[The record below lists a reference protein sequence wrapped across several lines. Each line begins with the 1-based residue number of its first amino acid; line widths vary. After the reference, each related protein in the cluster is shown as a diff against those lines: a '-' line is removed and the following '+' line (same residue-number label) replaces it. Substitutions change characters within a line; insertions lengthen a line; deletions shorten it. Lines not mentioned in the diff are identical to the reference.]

1 MSSTWIPIGLGDIDI
16 NNGSIA
22 AGIASDLINNASYIQ
37 ENRAFQGGLYW
48 PPQAATFSFLSGSTL
63 TPTNMSGTYT
73 DIFGTEAYA
82 VKTRRGLRFSTD
94 INTPVIMPVPV
105 TIPSKTRFIDVLI
118 SYELENNPMDFA
130 AGIEVANGFF
140 PIESRAFRTYN
151 TSDAFATGTLR
162 TDLSS
167 LPSYAELQVTT
178 SANIKYSKI
187 TIEVPQ
193 QDISI
198 ENTEYV
204 FDYYLKLLFE
214 SRINTSGAFDLYTID
229 SYSPN
234 TNSMMFIVDGVL
246 GTNPGVYGLN
256 ENDLPGP
263 FHQTAELTGFI
274 RPAGLETKVY
284 LYLNHRD
291 ILWSS
296 KGSGVYQYYLN
307 FYNKLYS
314 AYISSDNP
322 TNIGPNGNVIS
333 DPNLAQRITDI
344 QSRFA
349 SLISGAVT
357 IKFYRNSVINIYGI
371 QYRTRTE

>member
-16 NNGSIA
+16 NNGSVA

-73 DIFGTEAYA
+73 DIFGTEGYA

-94 INTPVIMPVPV
+94 INTPVIMPIPIS
-105 TIPSKTRFIDVLI
+105 IPSKTRFIDVLI

-130 AGIEVANGFF
+130 GNLSSNTFFSVA
-140 PIESRAFRTYN
+140 SKVFRDYV
-151 TSDAFATGTLR
+151 SQDSYSTGTIR
-162 TDLSS
+162 TSLSS
-167 LPSYAELQVTT
+167 SSNYSELQVTN

-187 TIEVPQ
+187 TIEVN
-193 QDISI
+193 QDNLNTD
-198 ENTEYV
+198 NTEFV
-204 FDYYLKLLFE
+204 FDTYMNLFFE
-214 SRINTSGAFDLYTID
+214 SRINTSGAFDSYIID

-234 TNSMMFIVDGVL
+234 NNSMMFVVDGES

-263 FHQTAELTGFI
+263 FHQTT
-274 RPAGLETKVY
+274 
-284 LYLNHRD
+284 HRD

-296 KGSGVYQYYLN
+296 KGGGVYQYYLN

-314 AYISSDNP
+314 SYILSDSP
-322 TNIGPNGNVIS
+322 AIISPSGNVIN

-344 QSRFA
+344 QNRFA
-349 SLISGAVT
+349 SLVSGAT
-357 IKFYRNSVINIYGI
+357 AIKFYRNSVINIYGI